1 MRKSYLVLLSVLL
14 AIFLFGCTRDR
25 VSELEKQVADLQ
37 GQLAAAQQKLQAT
50 AERTVALYFIKET
63 PNDFYLAP
71 ELRRLDAIQCTPEKV
86 LQELIAGPKDPS
98 LKPVLPQN
106 VRVLGVKVE
115 KGLATVDFSQEI
127 TRLSVGSR
135 GEVLVLAAIA
145 NTLTKLPEI
154 ERVQILVEG
163 RKVESLAGHVDIT
176 QPLGRNEEVLKLD

>member
-1 MRKSYLVLLSVLL
+1 MRKFNLVLLSLLL
-14 AIFLFGCTRDR
+14 AIFLFGCAQGRT
-25 VSELEKQVADLQ
+25 SELERQVADLQ
-37 GQLAAAQQKLQAT
+37 SQLTAAQQKLQGT

-63 PNDFYLAP
+63 PDNFYLAP
-71 ELRRLDAIQCTPEKV
+71 ELRRLDATQCTPEKV
-86 LQELIAGPKDPS
+86 LQELIAGPKDPN

-115 KGLATVDFSQEI
+115 KGLATVDFSREI
-127 TRLSVGSR
+127 THLNVGSR

-163 RKVESLAGHVDIT
+163 KKIETLAGHVDIT
-176 QPLGRNEEVLKLD
+176 QPLGRNEEVLKLG

>member
-1 MRKSYLVLLSVLL
+1 
-14 AIFLFGCTRDR
+14 
-25 VSELEKQVADLQ
+25 
-37 GQLAAAQQKLQAT
+37 
-50 AERTVALYFIKET
+50 
-63 PNDFYLAP
+63 
-71 ELRRLDAIQCTPEKV
+71 

-106 VRVLGVKVE
+106 VRVLRIKVE
-115 KGLATVDFSQEI
+115 KGLATVDFGQEI

-163 RKVESLAGHVDIT
+163 RKVDSLAGHVDIT
-176 QPLGRNEEVLKLD
+176 QPLGRNEEVLRLD

>member
-1 MRKSYLVLLSVLL
+1 MRRLYLVLFSLL
-14 AIFLFGCTRDR
+14 LVFLVSGCTRGR
-25 VSELEKQVADLQ
+25 TLELERQVADLQ

-71 ELRRLDAIQCTPEKV
+71 ELRRLDATQCTPERV

-106 VRVLGVKVE
+106 VRVLRIKVE
-115 KGLATVDFSQEI
+115 KGLATVDFGQEI

-163 RKVESLAGHVDIT
+163 RKVDSLAGHVDIT
-176 QPLGRNEEVLKLD
+176 QPLGRNEEVLRLD